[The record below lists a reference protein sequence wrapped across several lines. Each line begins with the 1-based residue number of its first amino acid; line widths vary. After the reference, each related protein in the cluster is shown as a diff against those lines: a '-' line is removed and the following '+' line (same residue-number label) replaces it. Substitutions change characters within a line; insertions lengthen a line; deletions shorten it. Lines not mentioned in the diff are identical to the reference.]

1 MMEGPFSF
9 RARFAE
15 EVARGRAR
23 LGVLPPTAVVTER
36 ELVHLPAPV
45 AAYLRAAGFVGKPQ
59 VRSYELKFGMRIRGG
74 AHEPWMNGDVDQV
87 SFADEPTRLF
97 LLTATMYGLPVQAL
111 HHYSEGSARF
121 QVRLGG
127 FIPIVDAKG
136 PIVDKTETVTLFND
150 MVMLAPGTLISPNIA
165 WETLG
170 DSRVKATF
178 ENGGHR
184 ISAELVFDS
193 QGFPADFISDD
204 RSRSSKDGKSFTA
217 QRFRLPFWRLPP
229 TESTGWFRGVKRIG
243 TRRHLRGSFRT
254 ASTSSSKW
262 RITNRYSEL
271 VASSTHE

>member
-1 MMEGPFSF
+1 
-9 RARFAE
+9 
-15 EVARGRAR
+15 
-23 LGVLPPTAVVTER
+23 
-36 ELVHLPAPV
+36 
-45 AAYLRAAGFVGKPQ
+45 
-59 VRSYELKFGMRIRGG
+59 MRIRGG

-87 SFADEPTRLF
+87 SFADKPTRLF
-97 LLTATMYGLPVQAL
+97 LLTASMYGLPVQAL

-136 PIVDKTETVTLFND
+136 PVVDKTETVTLFND

-217 QRFRLPFWRLPP
+217 QRF
-229 TESTGWFRGVKRIG
+229 STPV
-243 TRRHLRGSFRT
+243 L
-254 ASTSSSKW
+254 A
-262 RITNRYSEL
+262 
-271 VASSTHE
+271 VASYGDYRLVSRGEAHWHAPSPEGEFSYGEYELFKVAYNKPLQ